1 MKALET
7 IMRQELLLG
16 LFRNP
21 LHGRVKSRQG
31 APLQSRVRGA
41 PLQEPSQVAPLEG
54 PLKELILSVL

>member
-16 LFRNP
+16 FFRNP

-31 APLQSRVRGA
+31 APLQGRDRGA
-41 PLQEPSQVAPLEG
+41 PLQGPSQVAPLEG
-54 PLKELILSVL
+54 PLKELILRVV